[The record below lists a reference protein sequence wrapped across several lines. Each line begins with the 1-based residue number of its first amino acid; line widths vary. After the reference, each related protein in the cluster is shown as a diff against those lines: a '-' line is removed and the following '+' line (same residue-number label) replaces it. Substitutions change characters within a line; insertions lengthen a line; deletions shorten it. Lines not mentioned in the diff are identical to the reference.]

1 MTAINIMF
9 TNADQF
15 PTTKNL
21 ELLEF
26 AEQSKPHIIANCEV
40 EPKIPR
46 EQTGLDYVIPG
57 YSLHPVSLDSKIGR
71 GILIHIHSSI
81 NN

>member
-1 MTAINIMF
+1 MIYSSLKSMAAINIMF

-26 AEQSKPHIIANCEV
+26 AEQSKPHIIAICEV
-40 EPKIPR
+40 EPKIPT
-46 EQTGLDYVIPG
+46 EPIT
-57 YSLHPVSLDSKIGR
+57 S
-71 GILIHIHSSI
+71 
-81 NN
+81 